1 MKNFGKLVVKMRIPI
16 FILSILLLIPS
27 GISYINTRVNYDIL
41 YYLPKEIETMKGQ
54 DILVEQFGTGAYSMF
69 ICEGMEYKD
78 VAGIKKRIENVPHV
92 EKVIWYDSIVDLKVP
107 PEMLPASI
115 YDVFNSDTST
125 MMFIIFETTTSADE
139 TMEAIKEIRSLAGK
153 QCFLSGMSAVVT
165 DTKDLCEQEIPIY
178 VIIAVLLSALVLAI
192 TMESYFV
199 PVLFLGSIG
208 FSIVYNLGTNFI
220 QGEISYITK
229 ALAAV
234 LQLGVT
240 MDYSIF
246 LWHSYQEELKSE
258 KNHKDAM
265 EVAINKTLKS
275 VVGSSTTTVAGF
287 IALCFMSFTLGLDMG
302 VVMAKGVIIGVICC
316 VTILPSMMLICD
328 KLLEKT
334 KHKPLISD
342 MSKISQ
348 FITKHYKVFALL
360 LLVAIGPAYYCQQH
374 ASVYYKLDAS
384 LPENLE
390 CIQANIRMQEKYNM
404 GAAHMLLVDTS
415 TSQKNI
421 RKMMKEMEQIDGVK
435 SVLGLE
441 SLIGPVLPEE
451 IIPKE
456 LTETLKNEHYEIFLI
471 SNEYEVATNE
481 VNEQITQIQRI
492 LKKYDPTGML
502 VGEAPCTK
510 DLIEITDK
518 DFATVNAVSI
528 LAVFAIIAV
537 VFKSVFLPFI
547 LICVIELAIFINL
560 GIPYLT
566 GTQLPFIASIVIGT
580 IQLGSTVDYAIL
592 MTGRYETE
600 RNAGKSKKEA
610 VLLAH
615 QASIK
620 SVMVSA
626 LSFFA
631 ATFGVGVYSK
641 IDMIGSLCNLMS
653 RGALISM
660 IIVLCVLPAMFMIFD
675 KVIIHT
681 SYGFKEARKNEK
693 KHDN

>member
-78 VAGIKKRIENVPHV
+78 VAGIKKKIENVPHV
-92 EKVIWYDSIVDLKVP
+92 EKVIWYDSVVDLEVP
-107 PEMLPASI
+107 PEMLPESI

-258 KNHKDAM
+258 KNHKEAM

-537 VFKSVFLPFI
+537 VFKSIFLPFI

>member
-1 MKNFGKLVVKMRIPI
+1 
-16 FILSILLLIPS
+16 
-27 GISYINTRVNYDIL
+27 
-41 YYLPKEIETMKGQ
+41 
-54 DILVEQFGTGAYSMF
+54 
-69 ICEGMEYKD
+69 
-78 VAGIKKRIENVPHV
+78 
-92 EKVIWYDSIVDLKVP
+92 
-107 PEMLPASI
+107 
-115 YDVFNSDTST
+115 
-125 MMFIIFETTTSADE
+125 
-139 TMEAIKEIRSLAGK
+139 
-153 QCFLSGMSAVVT
+153 
-165 DTKDLCEQEIPIY
+165 
-178 VIIAVLLSALVLAI
+178 
-192 TMESYFV
+192 
-199 PVLFLGSIG
+199 
-208 FSIVYNLGTNFI
+208 
-220 QGEISYITK
+220 
-229 ALAAV
+229 
-234 LQLGVT
+234 
-240 MDYSIF
+240 
-246 LWHSYQEELKSE
+246 
-258 KNHKDAM
+258 
-265 EVAINKTLKS
+265 
-275 VVGSSTTTVAGF
+275 
-287 IALCFMSFTLGLDMG
+287 
-302 VVMAKGVIIGVICC
+302 
-316 VTILPSMMLICD
+316 MMLICD

-348 FITKHYKVFALL
+348 FITKHYKVFAVLL
-360 LLVAIGPAYYCQQH
+360 LAAIGPAYYCQQH
-374 ASVYYKLDAS
+374 TSVYYKLDAS
-384 LPENLE
+384 LPEDLQ
-390 CIQANIRMQEKYNM
+390 CIQANIRMQENYNM

-537 VFKSVFLPFI
+537 VFKSIFLPFI